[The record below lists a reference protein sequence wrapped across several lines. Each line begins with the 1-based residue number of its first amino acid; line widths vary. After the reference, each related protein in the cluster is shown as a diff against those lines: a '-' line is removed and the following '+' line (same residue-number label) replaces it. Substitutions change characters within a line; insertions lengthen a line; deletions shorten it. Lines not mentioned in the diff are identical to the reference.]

1 MKIEEVIKLRNYL
14 DALIQA
20 EAVLAEPAPEPVE
33 AKAVDLA
40 AWQTAQRNK
49 ILASSGDKAALLGTL
64 ADAPAVTEKTLTDLD
79 VYPSL
84 AADIVK
90 RRDEIRA
97 AALALT
103 IAPKV
108 EAEPIEEVKP

>member
-1 MKIEEVIKLRNYL
+1 MKIEELVKLRNYL

-20 EAVLAEPAPEPVE
+20 EAILAEPAPEPVE

-40 AWQTAQRNK
+40 AWQTAQRNRV
-49 ILASSGDKAALLGTL
+49 LAGSGDKAALLGTIST
-64 ADAPAVTEKTLTDLD
+64 APVVDEKALTDLD

-90 RRDEIRA
+90 RAGEIRA
-97 AALALT
+97 TALALT
-103 IAPKV
+103 PVA
-108 EAEPIEEVKP
+108 VKP